1 MRAVLNN
8 FFKKF
13 PISSQRKAAQTV
25 LKPISTTKFSFLTI
39 GFNFRKID
47 SCVVWFSQSALKCLH
62 VSDLTSQFK
71 GIYNCVFGFKLF
83 VAF

>member
-8 FFKKF
+8 FLKKS
-13 PISSQRKAAQTV
+13 PISSQRRAAQTV
-25 LKPISTTKFSFLTI
+25 LKPISTTRFSFLTI
-39 GFNFRKID
+39 GFNLRKID
-47 SCVVWFSQSALKCLH
+47 SCVMCFSQSALKGLH

-71 GIYNCVFGFKLF
+71 GIYNCLFNFKLF